1 MNNPNPE
8 RLYNLIPAIYRIRD
22 ETQGGSLRALLGV
35 IEQELETVETDIAN
49 LYENW
54 FIETCDEWVVPYI
67 GDLLAVTLYTEQTR
81 TYGRERRAYVA
92 NTLAYRN
99 RKGTAPVLEQ
109 LIADIT
115 GWRSRVVEFFK
126 LVSTTQNLNNLQTN
140 NVFADIRQLRQ
151 IDAIGTPFEESVAH
165 TVEIRNISNQS
176 GKYNIANIGI
186 FLWRLKSYPIQRVTA
201 RQIKFTDTTN
211 QGRCYTFN
219 PLGINIHLFNQPQTE
234 TEITSLAAEINLPTS
249 LRRLTLVA
257 ELEARRQLITDG
269 RIPSS
274 NGYFGNNPVLQVFLN
289 HQSQSISPEYILI
302 DNLSQWD
309 KQDWQY
315 PHIRTYQS
323 SDGKIEKSFEIQAI
337 VDPEL
342 GRLVVIT
349 KSAPQ
354 AVEVSYSYA
363 FSGDIGGGTY
373 DRSQGLSIPESISLI
388 KWDVKQEIVRHTIQ
402 ALANNVF
409 ASTPIQLISPAAINK
424 KFQPIK
430 PTFPHLATAIQEW
443 NKNVKIWEYCEAQI
457 YLELQSLHRNNQ
469 SQISLLN
476 HHITTK
482 FQPGIVNGLTV
493 TAHKKADTITIA
505 SGTAVDNQGNRIYL
519 GINYQVS
526 LKKYANQ
533 TVFLVI
539 FYQAATEEPKWQIK
553 FIPPIEISS
562 TTGIPLASLVINPIG
577 QIENA
582 ETTIAPQFQPG
593 IINGLEVKLVSPVE
607 QQLQISPGKAV
618 NSKATLIQI
627 DKSYTL
633 DFNINPNQNAIL
645 YITPK
650 GKIDIVPDV
659 EMGVITLRDNHTYQG
674 NFTVTIPADKKLK
687 IVAANERQPHLQGKL
702 LVKGTARKNTNPG
715 EIILDGLLVEGEVT
729 ILPGNL
735 KELHIVNCTLL
746 SKTAALTVEQ
756 AKRELE
762 SDTESD
768 NDFTLLAIII
778 YFLSFI
784 QQILILGIGDDSADS
799 PNNLTKLF
807 QLAFQKVAGGFS
819 FLQKVTQEWQCL
831 NIPDTDEQHLWELE
845 SNDEETD
852 NTKLKVFIANSIS
865 GNILLADTVPQLEI
879 VDSIIDKTWY
889 KNDEVYQGNHS
900 AITALGTNVAINR
913 TTVFGRTNIST
924 LEASN
929 SIFNE
934 TVTVLRTQIGCVRF
948 CYLPYGSR
956 TPSRYRCQPDLAL
969 QKVANLP
976 AKITSLA
983 INHTT
988 GKVFAGTAG
997 KGISYLNNDSISGS
1011 IPLKQ
1016 IYLFSLT
1023 VKSTFYC
1030 LMKYLLS
1037 KLGHSRIWQPI
1048 NNNLT
1053 NQNVTKLLA
1062 NIPTSI
1068 AGTDLI
1074 LAGTTDGGIFNSID
1088 NGETWNLSNTV
1099 IINGKLS
1106 PLVATNITALV
1117 AYNKSIT
1124 GVIASAGIQIT
1135 GEGTKFIKE
1144 LRKHSLIIAAD
1155 ETRTITKISSDTVL
1169 EINEPFSSD
1178 LPAETTLKT
1187 QYILVGTGS
1196 GVFRSQ
1202 DNSQNWEPI
1211 NFGLQNRQIKEL
1223 VVNHHNGDIFAGTE
1237 AGFYRSNN
1245 NGNFW
1250 TALNRDLPNRQVTA
1264 LAINQYNGQI
1274 FIGTRDGIFRSQ
1286 NDCQKWK
1293 PVNNGLTDTDITV
1306 LATYPKPGTG
1316 TISSN
1321 GTKITGIDTAFS
1333 TELAKG
1339 SVININNQTRTII
1352 AIEENNTLIIDT
1364 AFNDDLPPQTTF
1376 SINYILAGTMGGN
1389 IFISQD
1395 HANSWKELTTSLT
1408 LTAITSF
1415 AINPHNQDIY
1425 AGTSAG
1431 NVLYSQNN
1439 GNNWISINHGFD
1451 GFDEQSIILM
1461 NYNPSFTSEKYG
1473 KPNYAQLSQFSL
1485 PEISTGAEDNSEMG
1499 AFNYLQQP
1507 QRETNLRA
1515 SLNEYLRFGL
1525 EAGIFYQNEGNN

>member
-35 IEQELETVETDIAN
+35 IEQELEIVETDIAN

-140 NVFADIRQLRQ
+140 NVFADIRQPRQ
-151 IDAIGTPFEESVAH
+151 IDAIGTPFEEAVAH

-201 RQIKFTDTTN
+201 RQIKFTDTKS

-219 PLGINIHLFNQPQTE
+219 ALGIDIPLFNQPQTE

-257 ELEARRQLITDG
+257 ELEARRQLITEG

-302 DNLSQWD
+302 DDLSRWD
-309 KQDWQY
+309 EQDWQSY

-323 SDGKIEKSFEIQAI
+323 SDGKIEKTFEIQII

-342 GRLVVIT
+342 GRLAVIT

-373 DRSQGLSIPESISLI
+373 DRSQGLIIPESISFL
-388 KWDVKQEIVRHTIQ
+388 KWDVKQEILRNTIQ
-402 ALANNVF
+402 ALETNVF

-424 KFQPIK
+424 KSQPIK
-430 PTFPHLATAIQEW
+430 PTFSHLATAIQEW
-443 NKNVKIWEYCEAQI
+443 NKNVKIWEYCEAQL

-469 SQISLLN
+469 SQISLSN
-476 HHITTK
+476 NNISAK

-553 FIPPIEISS
+553 FIPHTEISS
-562 TTGIPLASLVINPIG
+562 TTGILLASLVINPIG

-582 ETTIAPQFQPG
+582 ETTIAPRFQPG
-593 IINGLEVKLVSPVE
+593 IINGLEVKLVNPVE

-627 DKSYTL
+627 DKSSTL
-633 DFNINPNQNAIL
+633 DFNLNPNQNAIL
-645 YITPK
+645 YLTPK
-650 GKIDIVPDV
+650 GKIDIVPDI

-715 EIILDGLLVEGEVT
+715 EIILDGLLVEGKVT

-756 AKRELE
+756 AERELE

-784 QQILILGIGDDSADS
+784 QQILILGISDDSADS

-807 QLAFQKVAGGFS
+807 QLAFQKLARGFS
-819 FLQKVTQEWQCL
+819 FLQEVTQEWQCS
-831 NIPDTDEQHLWELE
+831 NIPDTDEQQLWELE
-845 SNDEETD
+845 ADDEETD

-879 VDSIIDKTWY
+879 IDSIIDKTWY

-900 AITALGTNVAINR
+900 AITALGTKVDINR
-913 TTVFGRTNIST
+913 TTVFGRTNVST

-934 TVTVLRTQIGCVRF
+934 TVTVLRTQIGCIRF
-948 CYLPYGSR
+948 CYIPYGSR

-969 QKVANLP
+969 QKLANLP

-983 INHTT
+983 INYTT

-997 KGISYLNNDSISGS
+997 KGIFYLNND
-1011 IPLKQ
+1011 
-1016 IYLFSLT
+1016 
-1023 VKSTFYC
+1023 
-1030 LMKYLLS
+1030 
-1037 KLGHSRIWQPI
+1037 HIWQPI
-1048 NNNLT
+1048 NHNLT
-1053 NQNVTKLLA
+1053 NQNVTKLLV
-1062 NIPTSI
+1062 NIPTDI
-1068 AGTDLI
+1068 TGTDLI
-1074 LAGTTDGGIFNSID
+1074 LAGTTDGGIFSSID

-1117 AYNKSIT
+1117 AYNKSVT
-1124 GVIASAGIQIT
+1124 GIIASAGIQIT
-1135 GEGTKFIKE
+1135 GEGTKFTKE
-1144 LRKHSLIIAAD
+1144 LRKNSLIIAAG
-1155 ETRTITKISSDTVL
+1155 ETRTITNILSDTIL
-1169 EINEPFSSD
+1169 EINEAFSSD

-1202 DNSQNWEPI
+1202 DNSHNWEPI
-1211 NFGLQNRQIKEL
+1211 NFGLQNRRIKEL
-1223 VVNHHNGDIFAGTE
+1223 VVNHHNGEIFAGTE

-1245 NGNFW
+1245 NGTLW
-1250 TALNRDLPNRQVTA
+1250 TALNRNLPNRQVTA

-1306 LATYPKPGTG
+1306 LATYIKPGTG

-1339 SVININNQTRTII
+1339 SVINIGNETRTII
-1352 AIEENNTLIIDT
+1352 AIEENNTLIID
-1364 AFNDDLPPQTTF
+1364 AGFSDNLPPETIF
-1376 SINYILAGTMGGN
+1376 SINYLLTGTMGGS
-1389 IFISQD
+1389 IFISKD
-1395 HANSWKELTTSLT
+1395 HGNTWQQITTSLT
-1408 LTAITSF
+1408 LTAITTF

-1439 GNNWISINHGFD
+1439 GTNWTSINHGFD
-1451 GFDEQSIILM
+1451 GFDEQSIILI
-1461 NYNPSFTSEKYG
+1461 NYKPSFTSEKYG
-1473 KPNYAQLSQFSL
+1473 EPNYAQLRQFSL
-1485 PEISTGAEDNSEMG
+1485 PKISTGAEDNSEMG

-1525 EAGIFYQNEGNN
+1525 EAGIFYQS

>member
-22 ETQGGSLRALLGV
+22 ETEGGSLRALLGV

-140 NVFADIRQLRQ
+140 NVFVDIRQSGK
-151 IDAIGTPFEESVAH
+151 IDTIGTPFEESVAH
-165 TVEIRNISNQS
+165 TVEIRNINNQG
-176 GKYNIANIGI
+176 GKYNLANIGI

-201 RQIKFTDTTN
+201 RQIKFADNKN
-211 QGRCYTFN
+211 QERYYTFN
-219 PLGINIHLFNQPQTE
+219 PLGIDIPLFNQPQTE
-234 TEITSLAAEINLPTS
+234 TEITSLAAEINLPAS

-257 ELEARRQLITDG
+257 ELETRRQLITEG
-269 RIPSS
+269 KIPSS

-289 HQSQSISPEYILI
+289 HQSISPEYILI
-302 DNLSQWD
+302 DDLSKWNE
-309 KQDWQY
+309 QDWQLY
-315 PHIRTYQS
+315 PQIKTYKT
-323 SDGKIEKSFEIQAI
+323 SDSKIEKTFEIQAI

-342 GRLVVIT
+342 GRLAVIT

-354 AVEVSYSYA
+354 TVEVSYSYA

-373 DRSQGLSIPESISLI
+373 DRSQTLNIPQFITFI
-388 KWDVKQEIVRHTIQ
+388 QWDVKQQI
-402 ALANNVF
+402 LNNSREQIENHVF
-409 ASTPIQLISPAAINK
+409 ASTPIQLISPADINK
-424 KFQPIK
+424 KSQPVK
-430 PTFPHLATAIQEW
+430 PTFPNLATAIQEW
-443 NKNVKIWEYCEAQI
+443 NKNVKTWEYCEAQI
-457 YLELQSLHRNNQ
+457 YLELQSIYSNNQ
-469 SQISLLN
+469 SQTTLLSN
-476 HHITTK
+476 ENPAK
-482 FQPGIVNGLTV
+482 FQPGVLNGLTV
-493 TAHKKADTITIA
+493 TANKKADTITIA
-505 SGTAVDNQGNRIYL
+505 SGTAVDSQGNRIYL

-526 LKKYANQ
+526 LRKYPNQ

-539 FYQAATEEPKWQIK
+539 CYKEATEEPKWQLK
-553 FIPPIEISS
+553 FITPAEIPP
-562 TTGIPLASLVINPIG
+562 TTGVLLASLVINPIG
-577 QIENA
+577 QIA
-582 ETTIAPQFQPG
+582 EADTTIAPKFQPG
-593 IINGLEVKLVSPVE
+593 IMNGLEVKLLNPLAK
-607 QQLQISPGKAV
+607 QLQISPGQAV
-618 NSKATLIQI
+618 NSKAKLIQI
-627 DKSYTL
+627 DQLSTL
-633 DFNINPNQNAIL
+633 YFTINPNQKAII
-645 YITPK
+645 YITPQ
-650 GKIDIVPDV
+650 GKIDIIPDV

-674 NFTVTIPADKKLK
+674 NFTVAIPADKKLK

-702 LVKGTARKNTNPG
+702 LVKGTAKKDTNPG
-715 EIILDGLLVEGEVT
+715 EIILDGLLIEGKVT

-746 SKTAALTVEQ
+746 SERAALTVEQ
-756 AKRELE
+756 AERELE
-762 SDTESD
+762 SDTESE

-784 QQILILGIGDDSADS
+784 QQILILGIGEDSANS
-799 PNNLTKLF
+799 PNNLTKLLK
-807 QLAFQKVAGGFS
+807 LAFQKLARGFS
-819 FLQKVTQEWQCL
+819 FLQEITQQWQWL
-831 NIPDTDEQHLWELE
+831 NIPDTDAQNFWDLE
-845 SNDEETD
+845 ASDEATD

-879 VDSIIDKTWY
+879 IDSIIDKTWY
-889 KNDEVYQGNHS
+889 RNNQVYQGNHS
-900 AITALGTNVAINR
+900 AITALGTKVEINR
-913 TTVFGRTNIST
+913 TTVFGRTNVNS

-934 TVTVLRTQIGCVRF
+934 TVTVLRTQIGCIRF
-948 CYLPYGSR
+948 SYLPYGSH

-976 AKITSLA
+976 ASITSLA

-988 GKVFAGTAG
+988 GEVFVSTAG
-997 KGISYLNNDSISGS
+997 KGIYYLNNAGKGIYYLNND
-1011 IPLKQ
+1011 
-1016 IYLFSLT
+1016 Y
-1023 VKSTFYC
+1023 
-1030 LMKYLLS
+1030 
-1037 KLGHSRIWQPI
+1037 IWQPR

-1062 NIPTSI
+1062 NIPTDI
-1068 AGTDLI
+1068 AETNLI
-1074 LAGTTDGGIFNSID
+1074 LAGTTDGGIYTSLD

-1099 IINGKLS
+1099 TINNKIS

-1117 AYNKSIT
+1117 TYNKSVT
-1124 GVIASAGIQIT
+1124 GVIASTGTQIT
-1135 GEGTKFIKE
+1135 GEGTKFTKE
-1144 LRKHSLIIAAD
+1144 LRKNSLIIATG
-1155 ETRTITKISSDTVL
+1155 ETRTITKIISDTVL
-1169 EINEPFSSD
+1169 EINTPFTSD

-1187 QYILVGTGS
+1187 QYILVGTDS

-1202 DNSQNWEPI
+1202 DNAKNWQPI

-1223 VVNHHNGDIFAGTE
+1223 IVNHRNGDIFAGTE
-1237 AGFYRSNN
+1237 AGFYRSSN
-1245 NGNFW
+1245 NGNIW
-1250 TALNRDLPNRQVTA
+1250 TTLNRDLPNRQITT
-1264 LAINQYNGQI
+1264 LAINQYNSQI

-1306 LATYPKPGTG
+1306 LTTYTKPGTG

-1321 GTKITGIDTAFS
+1321 GTKITGIDTAFN
-1333 TELAKG
+1333 TKLAKG
-1339 SVININNQTRTII
+1339 SVINLNNQTRTII
-1352 AIEENNTLIIDT
+1352 AIEEDNTLIIDT

-1376 SINYILAGTMGGN
+1376 SINYFLAGTMGGN

-1395 HANSWKELTTSLT
+1395 NGNNWQQITTSLT

-1415 AINPHNQDIY
+1415 AINPDNQDIY
-1425 AGTSAG
+1425 AGTFAG
-1431 NVLYSQNN
+1431 NVLYYQNN
-1439 GNNWISINHGFD
+1439 GTNWISINHGFD

-1461 NYNPSFTSEKYG
+1461 NYKPNFTSEKYG
-1473 KPNYAQLSQFSL
+1473 EPNYGQLSQFSF

-1525 EAGIFYQNEGNN
+1525 EAGIFYQI